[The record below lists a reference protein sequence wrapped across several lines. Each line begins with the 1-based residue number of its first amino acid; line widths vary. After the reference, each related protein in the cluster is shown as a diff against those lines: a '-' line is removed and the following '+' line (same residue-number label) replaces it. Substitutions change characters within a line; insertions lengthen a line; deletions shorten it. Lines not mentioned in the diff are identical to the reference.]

1 MSSRLVS
8 VAIGSAEGFDQAE
21 KAMQSSSKTGTWVL
35 LKNVHLAPNWLSDV
49 QKFIFRLDKPHPNF
63 RLFLTMESN
72 PKVPSTLIRQ
82 SYKLVFQ
89 APDGIKASLQRSFKT
104 VLSGPRTD
112 RAPRERSR
120 LHFLLAWLHAVLLER
135 LRYTP
140 IGYTKTYEFNE
151 ADFRCALDLVD
162 EFVDNVAGDRSNVDP
177 EKIPWDG
184 IRVILAQNLYG
195 GKIDNEY
202 DGKILTSLVDHLFTE
217 NSF

>member
-1 MSSRLVS
+1 M
-8 VAIGSAEGFDQAE
+8 
-21 KAMQSSSKTGTWVL
+21 
-35 LKNVHLAPNWLSDV
+35 
-49 QKFIFRLDKPHPNF
+49 
-63 RLFLTMESN
+63 
-72 PKVPSTLIRQ
+72 
-82 SYKLVFQ
+82 
-89 APDGIKASLQRSFKT
+89 
-104 VLSGPRTD
+104 
-112 RAPRERSR
+112 
-120 LHFLLAWLHAVLLER
+120 LAWLHAVLLER